1 MANPDRTPQEKE
13 TQAEASGRRGVMYTY
28 TQGVKPPEE
37 PKVEEPKKEPVM
49 TSEEAG
55 KAAASLFLT
64 PLVLM
69 FVWNWSVPA
78 IFGLQT
84 INYLQAFCLIV
95 IGRCFKND

>member
-28 TQGVKPPEE
+28 KKGVKPPEE

-55 KAAASLFLT
+55 KAAASLLLT

>member
-1 MANPDRTPQEKE
+1 
-13 TQAEASGRRGVMYTY
+13 MYTY
-28 TQGVKPPEE
+28 TKGVKPPEPPAEE

-55 KAAASLFLT
+55 KAAASLLLT

-84 INYLQAFCLIV
+84 LNYLQAFCLIV

>member
-1 MANPDRTPQEKE
+1 MI
-13 TQAEASGRRGVMYTY
+13 YTY
-28 TQGVKPPEE
+28 KKGVKEKPPEE
-37 PKVEEPKKEPVM
+37 PKVEEEPKKDPMM

-69 FVWNWSVPA
+69 FVWNWSIPA

>member
-1 MANPDRTPQEKE
+1 
-13 TQAEASGRRGVMYTY
+13 MYTY
-28 TQGVKPPEE
+28 KKGVKPPEE
-37 PKVEEPKKEPVM
+37 PKVEEPKKAPVM
-49 TSEEAG
+49 PSEEAG

-84 INYLQAFCLIV
+84 INYLQAFWVIV